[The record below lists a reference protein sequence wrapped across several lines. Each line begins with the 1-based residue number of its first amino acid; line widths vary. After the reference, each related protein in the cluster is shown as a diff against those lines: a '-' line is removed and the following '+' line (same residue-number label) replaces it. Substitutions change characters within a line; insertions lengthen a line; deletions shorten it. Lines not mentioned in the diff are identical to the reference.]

1 MKIDREASL
10 AAIEKMGEQLGLSME
25 ETAAGIIRV
34 VTANMA
40 RAIRLISVQRGHDP
54 RDYCLM
60 PFGGG
65 GPVHAG
71 RLARELAMERIL
83 VPRNPGILCALGL
96 LLTDIRRDFS
106 VTRRL
111 VVESANLST
120 IHETV
125 AKLIAEAKAW
135 FEAEAIETGR
145 RRTVASADM
154 RYAGQNY
161 ELNVSIPDPANSD
174 LFLGN
179 LVDNF
184 NQAYQ
189 RQYNYTAPEEAIEI
203 VTFRVEAYGL
213 VEKPEFEEDTEEGQD
228 ASAALVT
235 HRLVYQPEMG
245 EFIQSPVYDRDQLR
259 AGNIVEGPAIVEQM
273 DSTTLVLPG
282 QVCCVDTHSNLL
294 IREHAMR

>member
-1 MKIDREASL
+1 M
-10 AAIEKMGEQLGLSME
+10 
-25 ETAAGIIRV
+25 
-34 VTANMA
+34 
-40 RAIRLISVQRGHDP
+40 
-54 RDYCLM
+54 
-60 PFGGG
+60 
-65 GPVHAG
+65 HAG

-111 VVESANLST
+111 VVERANLST

-125 AKLIAEAKAW
+125 AGLISDAEAW

-161 ELNVSIPDPANSD
+161 ELNVSIPGPANSD
-174 LFLGN
+174 LFMGN

-189 RQYNYTAPEEAIEI
+189 RLYDYTAPEEAIEI

-213 VEKPEFEEDTEEGQD
+213 VEKPAFEEHTEEGQD

-235 HRLVYQPEMG
+235 HRFLYQPEMG
-245 EFIQSPVYDRDQLR
+245 EFIQSPVYDRDRLR
-259 AGNIVEGPAIVEQM
+259 AGNILDGPAVIEQM

-282 QVCCVDTHSNLL
+282 QVCRVDTHNNLL
-294 IREHAMR
+294 ITEHTVR